1 MTDADWLPGTLDMLV
16 MQTLLHGPQHGYEIA
31 RFIRTQS
38 RGKFRVIDGALYAS
52 LHRLEREHHVASRW
66 GHAES
71 RKRAKFYELTPSG
84 RRALRLE
91 VTRWYRY
98 VVAIARVIASKTE
111 PTVIPFDRPAVAR
124 APRARRSSA
133 FPAIVK

>member
-1 MTDADWLPGTLDMLV
+1 MMNDADRLPGTLDMLV
-16 MQTLLHGPQHGYEIA
+16 MQTLLHGAQHGYEIA

-52 LHRLEREHHVASRW
+52 LHRLESRDYVASRW

-71 RKRAKFYELTPSG
+71 RKRAKFYELTAAG

-91 VTRWYRY
+91 ATRWYRY
-98 VVAIARVIASKTE
+98 VVGVTRVMAIRIE
-111 PTVIPFDRPAVAR
+111 PVVVPIDRPAI
-124 APRARRSSA
+124 APERRGRRSS
-133 FPAIVK
+133 